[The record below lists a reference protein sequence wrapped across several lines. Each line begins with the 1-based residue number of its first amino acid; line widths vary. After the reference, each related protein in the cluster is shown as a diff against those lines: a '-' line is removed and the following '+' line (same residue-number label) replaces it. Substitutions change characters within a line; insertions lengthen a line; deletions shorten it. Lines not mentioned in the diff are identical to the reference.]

1 MSRRL
6 PQLAG
11 LIAIAVLGTLP
22 ALLLHRGTA
31 PRGWSRSPR
40 EAPLQPASAPARW
53 DSSASAS
60 LTLLRHVTAHEARQA
75 VSALSSCEHS
85 AAGRVER
92 YRSCALAPL
101 NRAQAFASS
110 NSRMLAALVNN
121 SPPTKAC
128 RGRVLALSG
137 SAGLLAQSSQATR
150 LSGLLGP
157 WEEVLA
163 ASRSIRGL
171 AREAIQQ
178 ARGSDWATTCRP
190 RPAAPKP
197 RGALTI

>member
-6 PQLAG
+6 PLLAG
-11 LIAIAVLGTLP
+11 LIAIAVLGVVP
-22 ALLLHRGTA
+22 ALLLHRGTETRA
-31 PRGWSRSPR
+31 WSRSPR
-40 EAPLQPASAPARW
+40 EAPLEQAPVPGRW

-75 VSALSSCEHS
+75 VSSLSGCEHT
-85 AAGRVER
+85 AGGRVER
-92 YRSCALAPL
+92 YRSCAIAPL
-101 NRAQAFASS
+101 NRAQAFAAS

-137 SAGLLAQSSQATR
+137 SAGLLAQISQATR
-150 LSGLLGP
+150 QSGMIGP
-157 WEEVLA
+157 WEDVLA

-190 RPAAPKP
+190 RPVAPKP
-197 RGALTI
+197 RGPLTA